1 MSHLTPLQRIEN
13 ARKGINPSAVCRL
26 ASGWVFLADMQYLR
40 GYCILM
46 ADPLVESINALD
58 GQGRSQFLCD
68 MALVG
73 DALLEVTGAYRINYA
88 IFGNS
93 DPVLHAHIVPRYAD
107 EPPQYLHNVPWS
119 YPQEQMDAL
128 TFDPDRDRPLLQAL
142 KQRLTSPLR

>member
-46 ADPLVESINALD
+46 ADPLVESINVLSESE
-58 GQGRSQFLCD
+58 RSQFLSD
-68 MALVG
+68 MARVG
-73 DALLEVTGAYRINYA
+73 DALLHVTGAYRINYA

-93 DPVLHAHIVPRYAD
+93 DPVLHAHIVPRYAN

-119 YPQEQMDAL
+119 YPQEQMDANR
-128 TFDPDRDRPLLQAL
+128 FDADRDRELLNAIAGAIQ
-142 KQRLTSPLR
+142 KWV